1 MKVFWDPN
9 CLLHDPPHE
18 ILSGDKVPYF
28 ENPLRLQVIKKELEE
43 HPSLFQVELADS
55 SPGRIDVLGHIEMV
69 HGRGYISYLRNAYD
83 EWVRDGG
90 NAVRL
95 LTISGFLQ
103 SSIHTPFRT
112 RCYRKRSHIR
122 SFNLNLVKAKSMHC
136 VPLLKLVS

>member
-18 ILSGDKVPYF
+18 LLSGDKVPYF
-28 ENPLRLQVIKKELEE
+28 ESPLRLQVIKKELEE

-55 SPGRIDVLGHIEMV
+55 SSGIIDILGHIEMV
-69 HGRGYISYLRNAYD
+69 HGRGYLSYLKNAYD

-95 LTISGFLQ
+95 TMDFSSFHWHFTSPSGRGATGNIPT
-103 SSIHTPFRT
+103 SEAAIRT
-112 RCYRKRSHIR
+112 
-122 SFNLNLVKAKSMHC
+122 
-136 VPLLKLVS
+136 